1 MTVQQEEYAWG
12 LLERSPQT
20 PKNFQNVY
28 LFMFDAS
35 FDGIF
40 VTIVPEVPAL
50 LIPEIAK
57 TPSRGPL
64 APLYGG
70 KGSVLLGSS

>member
-1 MTVQQEEYAWG
+1 MLARENAWG

-20 PKNFQNVY
+20 PKNFKNMNI
-28 LFMFDAS
+28 FMFGTL
-35 FDGIF
+35 FNGIF
-40 VTIVPEVPAL
+40 DIILQGDSAL
-50 LIPEIAK
+50 LIPKATE

-70 KGSVLLGSS
+70 KGSVLWW